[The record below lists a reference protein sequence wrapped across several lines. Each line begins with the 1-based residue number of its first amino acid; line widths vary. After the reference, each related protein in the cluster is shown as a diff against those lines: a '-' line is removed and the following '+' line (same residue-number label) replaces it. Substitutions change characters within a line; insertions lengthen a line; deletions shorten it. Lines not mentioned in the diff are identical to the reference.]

1 MNDVLNVYVLSQND
15 YKENDALLKTLS
27 LEKGIVTFIAK
38 GLLKNESKNAAS
50 CLPFSESTFTYD
62 EKEGSKLQ
70 ILHSA
75 SLKTSHRALR
85 EDINKQTIMSVIS
98 ELTEQF
104 LNDNYDPTL
113 AIDIYQGYTQ
123 CMNALEQTSKGN
135 HVLAYFLVSG
145 LRWLGVE
152 PQVDECTLCSET
164 QINSISMEE
173 GGFICSD
180 CQKEIQ
186 SQVFTTEFLYAFRI
200 VNKVTPDNFN
210 RYLNYQEPDKT
221 LINYLYDFMKFHT
234 NISLKSWVFLEKWSI
249 IN

>member
-1 MNDVLNVYVLSQND
+1 MNDVLNVFVLNQMD

-38 GLLKNESKNAAS
+38 GLLKNESKNAAA
-50 CLPFSESTFTYD
+50 CLPFSESILTYD

-75 SLKTSHRALR
+75 SLKSSHRILR
-85 EDINKQTIMSVIS
+85 EDINKQTVMSIIS
-98 ELTEQF
+98 EMTEQF
-104 LNDNYDPTL
+104 LNDNYDPSL
-113 AIDIYQGYTQ
+113 AVDIYQVYTQ
-123 CMNALEQTSKGN
+123 CVNVLEQSSKIK

-145 LRWLGVE
+145 LKWLGVE

-186 SQVFTTEFLYAFRI
+186 SQIFTPEFLYAFRI
-200 VNKVTPDNFN
+200 VNKVTSENFN
-210 RYLNYQEPDKT
+210 RYLNYKDPDKE
-221 LINYLYDFMKFHT
+221 LINYLYEFMKFHT